1 MTADAWDI
9 LRRHLT
15 SAAPGLYPLQPP
27 DPATCAVCRGPVGPG
42 FARCYQCGRHAR
54 LGRGLLADAVVPI
67 AYAIKGTALA
77 ADLWQYKSLAGPSP
91 SARTSLRLLLLTFLH
106 DHGECV
112 WRHAG
117 LRGSGLPGAGPC
129 RSSLPGAGLPVAGL
143 PVAGL
148 RRAGLRGAGL
158 RGAGLPGA
166 GLPGPGRLAVVP
178 TGCGRPGSHPLLGLV
193 SPYLRLPLTQL
204 VMRPGSQGRD
214 LDVNRFRTDGT
225 AAGARV
231 LLLDDSWVSGASAQ
245 SAAAALKLAGA
256 RQVAIVVL
264 GRHLDPAEPL
274 TRALA
279 ARLVPAR
286 YDPSKCAVHPK
297 LDLAVFTGQSSLS
310 G

>member
-15 SAAPGLYPLQPP
+15 SAAPGLYPVQAHPVQAHPLQAHPVQP
-27 DPATCAVCRGPVGPG
+27 SDPATCAVCRGPVGPG

-54 LGRGLLADAVVPI
+54 LGRGLLADAVVPV
-67 AYAIKGTALA
+67 AYAIKGGALA
-77 ADLWQYKSLAGPSP
+77 ADLWRYKSRAGPSP

-117 LRGSGLPGAGPC
+117 LRRSGLPVAGPRVSGLPGAGPG
-129 RSSLPGAGLPVAGL
+129 LPGPGLPGPGL
-143 PVAGL
+143 PW
-148 RRAGLRGAGL
+148 
-158 RGAGLPGA
+158 AGLPGA
-166 GLPGPGRLAVVP
+166 GPGRLAVVP
-178 TGCGRPGSHPLLGLV
+178 TGCGRLGPHPLLGLV
-193 SPYLRLPLTQL
+193 SPYLRLPVTRL
-204 VMRPGSQGRD
+204 VIRPGSQGRD

-279 ARLVPAR
+279 ARLAPAR
-286 YDPSKCAVHPK
+286 YDPFKCAVHPQ
-297 LDLAVFTGQSSLS
+297 T
-310 G
+310 